1 MVHLITEL
9 SKYTMILL
17 FALYTWQ
24 CYSAL
29 GKSVDAEEKAWKF
42 QKQVFYMYL
51 FHFNAYAV
59 LFLSTKNQDLLKFYL
74 AQVLFFAAVQV
85 SYGIFYK
92 RVSKLVVNNMCML
105 MCIGFVILTRLSYEH
120 AVKQFVIAII
130 SMVATMLIPY
140 FISRWKFVRSL
151 TWMYALAGITLLGV
165 VAVLGAVSHG
175 AKLSFSVAGITVQ
188 PSEFIKIIFVF
199 FVASLFYESTEF
211 VQVVKATAVAA
222 LHVVILVLSKD
233 LGAALIFFIA
243 YMVMLYVATRKLYY
257 FAGGL
262 LCGAA
267 ASVVAYFLFSHVRVR
282 VVAWQD
288 PLAVFEREGNQ
299 ISNSLFAIGTGG
311 WFGMGLGQGM
321 PYKIPEVKQDF
332 IFSAV
337 AEELGGIFAICL
349 ILVCVSCF
357 LMFLNIAMQIKDF
370 FYKLV
375 ALGLGTIY
383 GFQIF
388 LSIGGDIKFIPS
400 TGVTLPL
407 VSYGGSSLL
416 STLII
421 FAIIQGLYLLRER
434 GEEEPAS
441 QKQPAG
447 PKELAGEGGRRP
459 RKKAASPKDAE
470 PEHSRRPER
479 AIGTGAGTPQNPSA
493 RAPEGMP
500 EKAGGNFRGTQGLAE
515 GRSSSIPGR
524 ASWDVK
530 GTQGQYPGISS
541 ELQEIE
547 RGLTR
552 ELQELELEEHAFRA
566 AQPRDQKP
574 LTAEYRAS
582 SLHDPL
588 TGNARVENPSAE
600 HRANPNGSTPEG
612 NGKKKRLGRK
622 GGISSHEKTI
632 HGTKVHDFD

>member
-29 GKSVDAEEKAWKF
+29 GKSVDAEEQAWKF

-51 FHFNAYAV
+51 FHLNAYAV
-59 LFLSTKNQDLLKFYL
+59 LFLSTGNPDLLKFYL

-105 MCIGFVILTRLSYEH
+105 MCIGFVVLTRLSYEH
-120 AVKQFVIAII
+120 AVKQFAIAIV

-175 AKLSFSVAGITVQ
+175 AKLSFSVAGVTVQ

-199 FVASLFYESTEF
+199 FVASMFYESTEF
-211 VQVVKATAVAA
+211 VQVVKATVVAA

-262 LCGAA
+262 VCGAA

-311 WFGMGLGQGM
+311 WFGMGLNQGM

-332 IFSAV
+332 IFSAI

-434 GEEEPAS
+434 GEEQEA
-441 QKQPAG
+441 
-447 PKELAGEGGRRP
+447 PKKLKKKPESPKGTELEQERGRAP
-459 RKKAASPKDAE
+459 RKRLANAE
-470 PEHSRRPER
+470 SMDSGNGRKPNAGAEGLKEPFRSGAGDLRGIRGH
-479 AIGTGAGTPQNPSA
+479 GTG
-493 RAPEGMP
+493 
-500 EKAGGNFRGTQGLAE
+500 
-515 GRSSSIPGR
+515 SSR
-524 ASWDVK
+524 
-530 GTQGQYPGISS
+530 

-547 RGLTR
+547 LGLTR
-552 ELQELELEEHAFRA
+552 ELQEIGLEDSQAIGA
-566 AQPRDQKP
+566 APPRNAGNRIAGGASPKSGSQK
-574 LTAEYRAS
+574 EK
-582 SLHDPL
+582 
-588 TGNARVENPSAE
+588 
-600 HRANPNGSTPEG
+600 EG
-612 NGKKKRLGRK
+612 KKRLGRK
-622 GGISSHEKTI
+622 GGIPSHEKTI
-632 HGTKVHDFD
+632 HGTKVQDFD